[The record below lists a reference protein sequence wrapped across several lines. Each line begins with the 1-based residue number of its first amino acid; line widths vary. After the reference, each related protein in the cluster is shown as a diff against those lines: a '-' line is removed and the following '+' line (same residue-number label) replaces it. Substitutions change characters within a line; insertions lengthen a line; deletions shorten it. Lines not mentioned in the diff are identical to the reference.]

1 MVGKKIR
8 FGSLSFDLF
17 NYVFVALLIFVTLY
31 PFYYVGI
38 VSISNGMAVL
48 QGQVTFWPVDINFV
62 AYEMI
67 FGDEDILIAYKN
79 TLIYT
84 VSGTFIN
91 LVLTA
96 FCAYPLS
103 KKRLVFK
110 NFFMTMI
117 IFTMFFQGGI
127 IPRYLVIQSLG
138 MIDTIWAIIL
148 PQAIITWFMI
158 IMRTFFRSIPDS
170 LEESAYMDGAND
182 IQNFIRI
189 YLPLSKAIIATLV
202 VFYSV
207 DQWNNFFPALIFLH
221 SEEKFPL
228 TIILRQLV
236 VVGEMSDQV
245 GDIGSADDFALTEKN
260 IKYAVI
266 IFATLPILAVYPF
279 LQKYFVKGVMI
290 GSIKG

>member
-1 MVGKKIR
+1 
-8 FGSLSFDLF
+8 
-17 NYVFVALLIFVTLY
+17 
-31 PFYYVGI
+31 
-38 VSISNGMAVL
+38 MAVM
-48 QGQVTFWPVDINFV
+48 QGRVTFWPVDINF
-62 AYEMI
+62 ASYEMI

-79 TLIYT
+79 TLVYT
-84 VSGTFIN
+84 FSGTFIN
-91 LVLTA
+91 IVLTA

-110 NFFMTMI
+110 HFFMAMI
-117 IFTMFFQGGI
+117 VITMFFEGGI
-127 IPRYLVIQSLG
+127 VPRYLVIQGLG
-138 MIDTIWAIIL
+138 MIDTIWAIII

-158 IMRTFFRSIPDS
+158 IMRTFFRSVPDS
-170 LEESAYMDGAND
+170 LEESAHIDGAND
-182 IQNFIRI
+182 IQIFIRI

-221 SEEKFPL
+221 SEGKFPL
-228 TIILRQLV
+228 TILLRQLV
-236 VVGEMSDQV
+236 VVGEMADQV
-245 GDIGSADDFALTEKN
+245 GDIGSADDFALTAKN

-266 IFATLPILAVYPF
+266 MFATLPILLVYPF